1 MGQIRIKYNDTVYEN
16 ITNPFLYANISIIL
30 KSMLLDFFSRLI
42 YSIFTFLILAQK
54 LLKCCVNQA
63 KHLVRPNPDY
73 RPVLN
78 STVDRQHVGGSF
90 I

>member
-16 ITNPFLYANISIIL
+16 ITNPFFICQYPNYFKVHAVRL
-30 KSMLLDFFSRLI
+30 FSRLI
-42 YSIFTFLILAQK
+42 YCISTFLILAQK

-73 RPVLN
+73 RPMLN
-78 STVDRQHVGGSF
+78 STVDRKHVGGSF